1 MNDIALK
8 IENLSKKYKLGTI
21 GYGSFRRD
29 LSAWL
34 TRLRRGNKEDENIDR
49 DKQIRSSGDF
59 WALQNISVE
68 VAQGERLGIIGRNG
82 AGKSTLLKIISQ
94 ITRPTSGV
102 VKVRGRVASLLEVG
116 TGFHPELTGRENVFL
131 NGALLGM
138 RRLEIQK
145 KFDQI
150 VDFAGVGD
158 FIDTPVKRYS
168 SGMYVRLG
176 FSVAAHLETDIL
188 LVDEVLAVGDT
199 EFQRK
204 CVEKMQSLNRE
215 LGRTILFVSHNM
227 GVISNMCSKG
237 LLLDKGKL
245 LGFGPVADQIQ
256 RYLESSATHTA
267 FTKFIKDTAKVS
279 IFEVAVR
286 DREMRI
292 RKEFSLGADF
302 FISMKVFIPEAYVRN
317 IIFAIQVE
325 SSDGLPICNI
335 LDSDSHPH
343 PPLRNGDCEV
353 LVRISDIR
361 LYPDVYYVS
370 FWVGDFD
377 GSPYDKKIR
386 AAEFTI
392 TDGGKLTS
400 RRLPRD
406 AGRFFFTPEWTFSHT
421 DNS

>member
-1 MNDIALK
+1 MKPL
-8 IENLSKKYKLGTI
+8 
-21 GYGSFRRD
+21 
-29 LSAWL
+29 
-34 TRLRRGNKEDENIDR
+34 LRTG
-49 DKQIRSSGDF
+49 GDF

-116 TGFHPELTGRENVFL
+116 TGFHPELTRQGE
-131 NGALLGM
+131 
-138 RRLEIQK
+138 RLSQWRPPRNETAGNPEK
-145 KFDQI
+145 VRPDCRLR
-150 VDFAGVGD
+150 GVGD

-245 LGFGPVADQIQ
+245 LGFGPVADQNQ
-256 RYLESSATHTA
+256 RYLESSATHSA

-325 SSDGLPICNI
+325 SSDGIPICNI

-343 PPLRNGDCEV
+343 PPLRNGECEV
-353 LVRISDIR
+353 LIRISDIR

-377 GSPYDKKIR
+377 GSPYDKKTR